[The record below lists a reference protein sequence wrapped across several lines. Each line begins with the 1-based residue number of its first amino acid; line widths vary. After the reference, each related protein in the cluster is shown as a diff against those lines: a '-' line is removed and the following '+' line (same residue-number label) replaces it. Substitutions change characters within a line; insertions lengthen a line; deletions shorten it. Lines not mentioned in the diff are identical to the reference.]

1 MMMSGILGLIIGH
14 RSNNSKIIKSII
26 IGFAIYS
33 LLSAISLGILFMAGV
48 INPEIM
54 SLFNNVNVNSEG
66 LKGMMLVGILVYA
79 IYNVGIYY
87 AGNKFLNK
95 GVNID

>member
-1 MMMSGILGLIIGH
+1 
-14 RSNNSKIIKSII
+14 
-26 IGFAIYS
+26 
-33 LLSAISLGILFMAGV
+33 
-48 INPEIM
+48 
-54 SLFNNVNVNSEG
+54 
-66 LKGMMLVGILVYA
+66 MMLVGILVYA

>member
-1 MMMSGILGLIIGH
+1 
-14 RSNNSKIIKSII
+14 
-26 IGFAIYS
+26 
-33 LLSAISLGILFMAGV
+33 MAGV

-79 IYNVGIYY
+79 IYNLGIYY

-95 GVNID
+95 RVNID